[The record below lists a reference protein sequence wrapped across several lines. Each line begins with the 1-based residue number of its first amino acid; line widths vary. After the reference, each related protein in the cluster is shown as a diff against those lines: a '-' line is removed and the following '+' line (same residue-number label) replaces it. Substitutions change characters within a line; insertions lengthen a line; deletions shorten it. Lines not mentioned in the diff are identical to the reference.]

1 MLYSAPLC
9 APLAFAREPALRYLS
24 GMSFQPLL
32 VYCTCPD
39 HDTALRIAKSLVD
52 QQLAACVNVVPGL
65 TSVYRWQG
73 QMETA
78 QEVLLLIKTRRAV
91 YPELEAA
98 LLALHPYELPEI
110 IAVPIE
116 AGLPAYLSWIETGTG
131 A

>member
-1 MLYSAPLC
+1 MT
-9 APLAFAREPALRYLS
+9 
-24 GMSFQPLL
+24 FQPLL

-39 HDTALRIAKSLVD
+39 SDTALRIAMALVD

-73 QMETA
+73 QTETS
-78 QEVLLLIKTRRAV
+78 QEVLLLIKTRQAV

>member
-1 MLYSAPLC
+1 
-9 APLAFAREPALRYLS
+9 
-24 GMSFQPLL
+24 MSFRPLL

-39 HDTALRIAKSLVD
+39 HDTALRIAQALVER
-52 QQLAACVNVVPGL
+52 QLAACVNLVPGL

-73 QMETA
+73 HTETA
-78 QEVLLLIKTRRAV
+78 SEVLLLIKTRQAV

-131 A
+131 V

>member
-1 MLYSAPLC
+1 
-9 APLAFAREPALRYLS
+9 
-24 GMSFQPLL
+24 MSFQPLL

-39 HDTALRIAKSLVD
+39 HDTALRIAQALVD
-52 QQLAACVNVVPGL
+52 QHLAACVNVVPGL

-73 QMETA
+73 QRETA
-78 QEVLLLIKTRRAV
+78 LEVLLLIKTQQAV

>member
-1 MLYSAPLC
+1 
-9 APLAFAREPALRYLS
+9 
-24 GMSFQPLL
+24 MSFQPLL

-39 HDTALRIAKSLVD
+39 HDSALRIAQALVD
-52 QQLAACVNVVPGL
+52 RQLAACVNLVPGL

-73 QMETA
+73 DTETA
-78 QEVLLLIKTRRAV
+78 QEVLLLIKTRQAV

>member
-1 MLYSAPLC
+1 
-9 APLAFAREPALRYLS
+9 
-24 GMSFQPLL
+24 MSFQPLL

-39 HDTALRIAKSLVD
+39 PDTALRIAKALVD

-65 TSVYRWQG
+65 ISVYRWQG

-78 QEVLLLIKTRRAV
+78 QEVLLLIKTRQAV

>member
-1 MLYSAPLC
+1 M
-9 APLAFAREPALRYLS
+9 
-24 GMSFQPLL
+24 
-32 VYCTCPD
+32 
-39 HDTALRIAKSLVD
+39 RIAKALVD

-73 QMETA
+73 QTESA
-78 QEVLLLIKTRRAV
+78 QEVLLLIKTRQAV

-98 LLALHPYELPEI
+98 LLTLHPYELPEI